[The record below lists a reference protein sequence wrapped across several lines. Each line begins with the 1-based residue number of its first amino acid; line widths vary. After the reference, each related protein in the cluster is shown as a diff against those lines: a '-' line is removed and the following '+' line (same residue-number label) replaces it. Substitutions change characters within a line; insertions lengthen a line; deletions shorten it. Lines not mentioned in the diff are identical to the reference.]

1 MATSASALSNV
12 FGAVRNA
19 NAKLSSAVQ
28 SSAIVRGLQS
38 GNVPSMISSL
48 ASMSRQNSALSAMYA
63 QNQRNWQQEQ
73 NKIAMDY
80 NAAEAARNRNWQ
92 EYMSNTAHQREVAD
106 LKAAGLNPV
115 LSAMGG
121 NGAAVTSGATASGVT
136 SAGAKGDVDT
146 SANTAIVSL
155 LTSVLS
161 AQTQLEMQRNT
172 AQNNLAVADKYNA
185 ASELV
190 ARIGAAAS
198 MYGSNAAASAAR
210 YGHDVSAFTQKYMQ
224 EQSFQHDFN
233 IHEAYP
239 NNIYQVVSSI
249 LGQLFGD
256 DDGKGKGLSALG
268 EAYGTVVGKARSKIP
283 GRYSSTRGGPYI
295 EK

>member
-1 MATSASALSNV
+1 MASSASFLANV
-12 FGAVRNA
+12 FGAVRNST
-19 NAKLSSAVQ
+19 AKLSSALQ
-28 SSAIVRGLQS
+28 SSPTVRGLQS

-63 QNQRNWQQEQ
+63 HNQRNWQQEQ
-73 NKIAMDY
+73 NKIAMDF

-136 SAGAKGDVDT
+136 SAGAKGEVDT

-190 ARIGAAAS
+190 ARISAAAS

-210 YGHDVSAFTQKYMQ
+210 YGHDTAASTQKYMQ
-224 EQSFQHDFN
+224 EQSFEHDFD

-249 LGQLFGD
+249 VDQLFGD
-256 DDGKGKGLSALG
+256 DKGTGKGLSSFGSLFDFD
-268 EAYGTVVGKARSKIP
+268 KPKIKIP
-283 GRYSSTRGGPYI
+283 GRKSSTRGGAYI

>member
-1 MATSASALSNV
+1 MASSASALANV

-19 NAKLSSAVQ
+19 TAKLSSAVQ
-28 SSAIVRGLQS
+28 SSAAVRGLQS

-63 QNQRNWQQEQ
+63 QNQRNWQKEQ
-73 NKIAMDY
+73 NKIAMDF

-136 SAGAKGDVDT
+136 SAGAKGEVDT

-155 LTSVLS
+155 LTSVIG

-190 ARIGAAAS
+190 ARISAAAS

-210 YGHDVSAFTQKYMQ
+210 YGHNLAAATQKYMQ
-224 EQSFQHDFN
+224 AQSFQHDFD

-249 LGQLFGD
+249 LGQLLGD
-256 DDGKGKGLSALG
+256 DDGNGLSALG
-268 EAYGTVVGKARSKIP
+268 EFYDTVVDKARSKVP
-283 GRYSSTRGGPYI
+283 GRKSSTRGGPSYI

>member
-1 MATSASALSNV
+1 MATSASALANV

-19 NAKLSSAVQ
+19 TAKLSSAVQ
-28 SSAIVRGLQS
+28 SSAAVRGLQS

-63 QNQRNWQQEQ
+63 HNQRNWQQEQ
-73 NKIAMDY
+73 NKIAMDF

-92 EYMSNTAHQREVAD
+92 EYMSNSAHQREVAD

-136 SAGAKGDVDT
+136 SAGAKGEVDT

-155 LTSVLS
+155 LTSVIS

-210 YGHDVSAFTQKYMQ
+210 YGHDVSAATQKYMQ
-224 EQSFQHDFN
+224 RQSFLHDFE

-256 DDGKGKGLSALG
+256 DEGKGNGLSALG
-268 EAYGTVVGKARSKIP
+268 EAYDTVVDKARSKIP
-283 GRYSSTRGGPYI
+283 GRKSSARGGSYF

>member
-1 MATSASALSNV
+1 MATSASGMAAAI
-12 FGAVRNA
+12 GAVRNA
-19 NAKLSSAVQ
+19 TSRVSSAVQ
-28 SSAIVRGLQS
+28 SASALRGLQS
-38 GNVPSMISSL
+38 GNVASMISSL
-48 ASMSRQNSALSAMYA
+48 ASMSRQNSALSAQYA
-63 QNQRNWQQEQ
+63 LDQRNWQQVQ
-73 NKIAMDY
+73 NQIAMDY
-80 NAAEAARNRNWQ
+80 NAAEAARSRKWQ

-155 LTSVLS
+155 LTSVLG

-190 ARIGAAAS
+190 ARISAAAS
-198 MYGSNAAASAAR
+198 MYGANASASAAR
-210 YGHDVSAFTQKYMQ
+210 YGHDVSASTQRYL
-224 EQSFQHDFN
+224 QSQSQAHDFA

-239 NNIYQVVSSI
+239 NNLYQTIASI
-249 LGQLFGD
+249 LGQVGGD
-256 DDGKGKGLSALG
+256 SKGLSALTK
-268 EAYGTVVGKARSKIP
+268 AYDGVVSKAASKIP
-283 GRYSSTRGGPYI
+283 GRSSSTRGGRYV

>member
-1 MATSASALSNV
+1 MASSASLLANV
-12 FGAVRNA
+12 FGAVRNST
-19 NAKLSSAVQ
+19 AKLSSALQ
-28 SSAIVRGLQS
+28 SSPTVRGLQS

-63 QNQRNWQQEQ
+63 RNQRNWQKEQ
-73 NKIAMDY
+73 NKIAMDF
-80 NAAEAARNRNWQ
+80 NAAEAARNRDWQ

-136 SAGAKGDVDT
+136 SAGAKGEVDT

-190 ARIGAAAS
+190 ARISAAAS

-210 YGHDVSAFTQKYMQ
+210 YGYDVSASTQRYLQ
-224 EQSFQHDFN
+224 AQSQAHDFA

-239 NNIYQVVSSI
+239 NNIYQTISSI
-249 LGQLFGD
+249 LGQLGGD
-256 DDGKGKGLSALG
+256 SKGLSALTK
-268 EAYGTVVGKARSKIP
+268 AYDGVVSKAAKKIP
-283 GRYSSTRGGPYI
+283 GRSSSTRGGAYI